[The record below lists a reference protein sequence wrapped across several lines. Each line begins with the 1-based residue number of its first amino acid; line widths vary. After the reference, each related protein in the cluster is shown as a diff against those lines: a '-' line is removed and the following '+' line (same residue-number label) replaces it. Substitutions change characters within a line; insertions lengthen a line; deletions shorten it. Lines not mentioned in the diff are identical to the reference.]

1 MLMSSAEKF
10 KELEA
15 RVEHLE
21 REIFGRIQTG
31 EEQEG
36 LKEEATTHQ
45 SNAGKNEIYATI
57 FLNVPSIENYIDKGI
72 VFRFTKP
79 RLHKMIKQMD

>member
-1 MLMSSAEKF
+1 MSSEEKF

-31 EEQEG
+31 EEQGG
-36 LKEEATTHQ
+36 LREEVVTHQ
-45 SNAGKNEIYATI
+45 SNAGNNEKA
-57 FLNVPSIENYIDKGI
+57 S
-72 VFRFTKP
+72 
-79 RLHKMIKQMD
+79 